1 MQDRAQLKLIEM
13 IALFVA
19 KTFLEICRPS
29 LCFEKRIEKLR
40 VLRERTPTAGYH
52 DYHLGIRLLL
62 KRFPS
67 KHGTRLNMPI
77 LKLKC
82 NEDIF
87 QFSKIIYDTCAY
99 TGTCTYFMR
108 KSLPSIPHP
117 SPQELAQIYKNRE
130 K

>member
-1 MQDRAQLKLIEM
+1 MQDRAQLELIEM

-29 LCFEKRIEKLR
+29 LFFEKRIEKLR

-52 DYHLGIRLLL
+52 VYHLGIRLLL
-62 KRFPS
+62 KKFPS
-67 KHGTRLNMPI
+67 KHGTRLNMPT

-99 TGTCTYFMR
+99 TAHAHI
-108 KSLPSIPHP
+108 S
-117 SPQELAQIYKNRE
+117 
-130 K
+130 